1 LSASIEPS
9 ELFKFRLSG
18 QFQALYLTANCVG
31 HRLGSGPRP
40 LWDSVRPRY
49 PNCRAARSAS

>member
-40 LWDSVRPRY
+40 LWDSV
-49 PNCRAARSAS
+49 